1 MSLKQIKIFNGT
13 NHVANVP
20 DNCAVIPTAVP
31 QEVWGKVKQF
41 ALLQQKSFQFGSWF
55 FTKDW
60 M

>member
-20 DNCAVIPTAVP
+20 NHCVAIPTSVP
-31 QEVWGKVKQF
+31 KEVWKKVQQF
-41 ALLQQKSFQFGSWF
+41 ARLQQKSFQYGSWF